1 MRIALV
7 HDWILRTGGA
17 ENVFKTLCDI
27 YPEAEVYVLFYDKK
41 FVKKF
46 LPGRKIN
53 ASFLQKIP
61 WVSKTYKIFLPLMPT
76 AAESLDLSAY
86 DLVISSSVAFSKG
99 LILRPRTTHIS
110 YCHSPTRFL
119 WDWQINYVK
128 ERNYGFFVK
137 FTQHWLRI
145 WDRQA
150 AQRVDYFLT
159 NSKYTQERIKKY
171 YNCDSKVIYPP
182 VETGG
187 LRAINGA
194 SDFYLIISQLLPHKN
209 IDVVVDTFNKLG
221 LPLVVAGDGPLKER
235 LKQIAKKNV
244 KIVGFVSEDQKRKLY
259 EGCRAFIMPQE
270 EEFGITSIEAMLRGK
285 PVLALRKG
293 GALEYVLENI
303 NGEFFDDPVPEVLA
317 DGVRRLNDNYPGY
330 SPKVIR
336 KSVEKFSK
344 ERFEKEFKEY
354 VSTVTKS

>member
-7 HDWILRTGGA
+7 QDWILRIGGA
-17 ENVFKTLCDI
+17 ESVFKTLCGM
-27 YPEAEVYVLFYDKK
+27 YPEADVYTLFYDKK
-41 FVKKF
+41 FVKKY

-61 WVSKTYKIFLPLMPT
+61 GIGKIYKIFLLLMPT

-86 DLVISSSVAFSKG
+86 DLVVSSSVAFSKG
-99 LILRPRTTHIS
+99 LVLRPKTTHIS

-119 WDWQINYVK
+119 WDWQINYIR
-128 ERNYGFFVK
+128 ERNYGSIVK
-137 FTQHWLRI
+137 FMQHWLRI

-159 NSKYTQERIKKY
+159 NSKYTQKRIKKY
-171 YNCDSKVIYPP
+171 YGCDSKVIYPP
-182 VETGG
+182 VEMGG
-187 LRAINGA
+187 LKTINGA

-209 IDVVVDTFNKLG
+209 IDIVVDTFNKLR
-221 LPLVVAGDGPLKER
+221 LPLIVAGDGPLKEK
-235 LKQIAKKNV
+235 LKQMAKKNV
-244 KIVGFVSEDQKRKLY
+244 KIIGFVSEDQKRKLY
-259 EGCRAFIMPQE
+259 GDCHAFIMPQE

-285 PVLALRKG
+285 PVLALRRG

-317 DGVRRLNDNYPGY
+317 DGVRRLNDNYPRY
-330 SPKVIR
+330 SSKVIR
-336 KSVEKFSK
+336 KSAERFSK
-344 ERFEKEFKEY
+344 ERFEREFKEY
-354 VSTVTKS
+354 VSTVTKN